1 MVNIY
6 MKDAYRVAFYDV
18 IKETQITTG
27 YDLPEELEAYVV
39 MLLAHFIDRHDYLP
53 ERSFAESYLK
63 LRRPADLSAKELG
76 DTCLFVTGV
85 FPTYGRKHGLNR
97 RYYQDIGIGSYEM
110 VAEVMHP
117 SLFTQLATHF
127 HFLSDF
133 IEITTNSAKQRHSNL
148 FR

>member
-1 MVNIY
+1 

-18 IKETQITTG
+18 VKEAQAETG
-27 YDLPEELEAYVV
+27 YELPVDIEAYVV
-39 MLLAHFIDRHDYLP
+39 MLLAYQIDRPDFLP
-53 ERSFAESYLK
+53 ELSFAESYLK
-63 LRRPADLSAKELG
+63 LKRPSDLSAKELG

-110 VAEVMHP
+110 VAEVMNMD
-117 SLFTQLATHF
+117 LFTQLATHF
-127 HFLSDF
+127 EFLSDF
-133 IEITTNSAKQRHSNL
+133 IEVTVNSSKQKHSNL

>member
-1 MVNIY
+1 

-18 IKETQITTG
+18 VKETQSKTG
-27 YDLPEELEAYVV
+27 YNLPENLEAYVV
-39 MLLAHFIDRHDYLP
+39 MLLAHFVERPDYLP
-53 ERSFAESYLK
+53 NDSFAESYLQLK
-63 LRRPADLSAKELG
+63 RPAGMTAKELG

-85 FPTYGRKHGLNR
+85 FPTYGSKHGLKR
-97 RYYQDIGIGSYEM
+97 RYFQDIGIGSYEM

-117 SLFTQLATHF
+117 DLFSQLAIHF

-133 IEITTNSAKQRHSNL
+133 IEVTVNSAKHSHSNL